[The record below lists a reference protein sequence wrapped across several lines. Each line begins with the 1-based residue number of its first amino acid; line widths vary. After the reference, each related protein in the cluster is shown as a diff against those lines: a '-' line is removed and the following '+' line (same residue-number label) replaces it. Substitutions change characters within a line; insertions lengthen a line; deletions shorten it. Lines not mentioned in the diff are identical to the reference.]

1 MFCTKCG
8 ANNAPDTRFCTAC
21 GNPLTEEAAQ
31 ASVATAA
38 PQAAPQSSFDF
49 GKLKNTVVDFFNNK
63 VKPLFA
69 KKAVLYGT
77 IAGAVVIV
85 AIIVLCIVLT
95 PSKTRG
101 IDTIIDIAMNE
112 NYDKISSL
120 APESYWEYLEEEY
133 DIDADDRL
141 EAIEKSYE
149 DQMEDLQHRKNY
161 GDVSKITY
169 KITKEKDV
177 SESRAKSIRED
188 LKDAGVRSKEISNI
202 VEVSVDFTIVG
213 EDDGEESATLYLV
226 KIAGDWY
233 TVKKNDYF
241 GVYSLCFYLTDLFD
255 ITSY

>member
-8 ANNAPDTRFCTAC
+8 ASNAPDTRFCTVC

-31 ASVATAA
+31 AAVATADT
-38 PQAAPQSSFDF
+38 QAAPQSSFDF
-49 GKLKNTVVDFFNNK
+49 AKLKTTVVDFFNNK

-77 IAGAVVIV
+77 IAGAVAIV
-85 AIIVLCIVLT
+85 AIIILCIVLT
-95 PSKTRG
+95 PSKTQG

-112 NYDKISSL
+112 NYDKISTL
-120 APESYWEYLEEEY
+120 APASYWEYIEEENEVDLDKLY
-133 DIDADDRL
+133 GQIEDR
-141 EAIEKSYE
+141 YE
-149 DQMEDLQHRKNY
+149 DHMEDLQHRKNY

-169 KITKEKDV
+169 KITKEKDA

-188 LKDAGVRSKEISNI
+188 LKDAGIRTKEISDI

-241 GVYSLCFYLTDLFD
+241 GTYTLCFYLTDLFD